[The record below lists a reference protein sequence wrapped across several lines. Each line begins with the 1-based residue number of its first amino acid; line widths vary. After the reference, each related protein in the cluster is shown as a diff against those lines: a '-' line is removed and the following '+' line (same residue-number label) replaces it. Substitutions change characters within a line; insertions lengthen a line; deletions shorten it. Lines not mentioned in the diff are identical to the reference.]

1 MPSGAIMMWS
11 GAENLIGSS
20 AAGGTGPGWVMC
32 NGGNNT
38 PDLRSRFIVAAGVG
52 GNYSP
57 GATGGADSVTLTS
70 AQMPSHYHFAFSSG
84 NVGHLRNT
92 SNLSSTNYPASGTG
106 PSNLN
111 EAYNISA
118 GYSPNVGRTS
128 NTGSSSSHENRP
140 PYYALCFIMK
150 T

>member
-1 MPSGAIMMWS
+1 MG
-11 GAENLIGSS
+11 GSY
-20 AAGGTGPGWVMC
+20 
-32 NGGNNT
+32 
-38 PDLRSRFIVAAGVG
+38 GVG
-52 GNYSP
+52 DS
-57 GATGGADSVTLTS
+57 GGANSVTLTS

-92 SNLSSTNYPASGTG
+92 SNLNSGNH
-106 PSNLN
+106 PVQWYRSSNLN

-118 GYSPNVGRTS
+118 GYTPNVGRTS
-128 NTGSSSSHENRP
+128 NTGSSTAHENRP

>member
-1 MPSGAIMMWS
+1 
-11 GAENLIGSS
+11 
-20 AAGGTGPGWVMC
+20 MC

-92 SNLSSTNYPASGTG
+92 SNLNSSNYPASGTG